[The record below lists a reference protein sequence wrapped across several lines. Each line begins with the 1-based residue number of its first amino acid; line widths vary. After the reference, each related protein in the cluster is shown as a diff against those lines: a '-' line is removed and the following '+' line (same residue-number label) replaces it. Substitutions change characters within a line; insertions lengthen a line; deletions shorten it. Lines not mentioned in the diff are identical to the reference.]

1 MFNSF
6 KATLRR
12 WQSLPLQD
20 ISNIFKWFVGD
31 AIDFA
36 NRHLMVASAN
46 DSKGVAAYALLET
59 TWVLRGYAPR
69 PDLTG
74 EAAQKAGDEMDSIIV
89 REAKAQG
96 IERVL
101 FVLPTGAPPEPD
113 EVCLRVI
120 VRQVVPKSAAVPTNN
135 QGIAVNPQTFIN

>member
-6 KATLRR
+6 KATIRR

-20 ISNIFKWFVGD
+20 ISNIFKWFIGD
-31 AIDFA
+31 SDFA
-36 NRHLMVASAN
+36 NSHLMVASAN
-46 DSKGVAAYALLET
+46 DSKGVAAYTLIEP
-59 TWVLRGYAPR
+59 TWILRGYAPR

-74 EAAQKAGDEMDSIIV
+74 EAAQKAGDALDSTIV
-89 REAKAQG
+89 RAAKAQG

-120 VRQVVPKSAAVPTNN
+120 VRQVVPKSAAIPTNN